1 MQQAQTEYS
10 ATLNKEETTVTV
22 KAAGTCPTSG
32 YGFSINPLRIANV
45 LNITITVLK
54 PSHGATVTK
63 GFTFPEHQE
72 EIDIPEGCKQIQIK
86 ASDKS
91 EAVDQFNL

>member
-1 MQQAQTEYS
+1 M
-10 ATLNKEETTVTV
+10 
-22 KAAGTCPTSG
+22 
-32 YGFSINPLRIANV
+32 